1 MQIYTVQQM
10 NPPGCKESAGLSM
23 LERGVTYTTGQSEST
38 SRDLQSIDS
47 NTNLVKETEVWIYK
61 IALKFLCMYIKKN

>member
-1 MQIYTVQQM
+1 M

-23 LERGVTYTTGQSEST
+23 LERGVTYTTGQSESA

-47 NTNLVKETEVWIYK
+47 NTNLAKETEV
-61 IALKFLCMYIKKN
+61 